1 LPPNW
6 SKNKAAYETNY
17 GITSLESGGIIIV
30 HDFILDDSMDGPLFP
45 TLFSLNML
53 LGTSSG
59 QSYSEKQ
66 ITDMLSGAGV
76 KEIQRISV
84 QSPNDSGIILGV
96 V

>member
-1 LPPNW
+1 
-6 SKNKAAYETNY
+6 
-17 GITSLESGGIIIV
+17 
-30 HDFILDDSMDGPLFP
+30 MDGPLFP

-59 QSYSEKQ
+59 QTYSEKQ

-76 KEIQRISV
+76 KDIQCIPI